1 LFRKNRVLAFL
12 FRSKRAAK
20 PGNRDKILQSFHEN
34 IEFFVLASNSH
45 CKRRMETEIEI
56 ALAKNAELRKL
67 LAAQEAS
74 KRSAAARKYA
84 DLAER
89 RRKLAENAAE
99 ILFLRQTLQA
109 RRIAQALA
117 ETPLDR
123 IRRLEQ
129 SNYWLRRLK
138 DEQEQEQ
145 RART

>member
-1 LFRKNRVLAFL
+1 
-12 FRSKRAAK
+12 
-20 PGNRDKILQSFHEN
+20 
-34 IEFFVLASNSH
+34 
-45 CKRRMETEIEI
+45 METEIEI